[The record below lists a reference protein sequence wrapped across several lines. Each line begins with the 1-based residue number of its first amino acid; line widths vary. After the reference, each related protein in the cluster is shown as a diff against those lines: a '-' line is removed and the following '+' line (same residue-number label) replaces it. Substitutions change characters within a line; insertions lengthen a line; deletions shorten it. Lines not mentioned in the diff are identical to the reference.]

1 MKVLTEADLRSHKF
15 RPGEKEYR
23 IPGGTFVTPT
33 AKEYLRE
40 RGIAL
45 TEGAGKAD
53 LTPENVK
60 RYTAGNA
67 ARPVVKDPSAAGGGT
82 GAYAAMTRTPI
93 DRNAKTP
100 YVDHL
105 TGEGLAEKPE
115 DMTHL
120 RGNRLVKKTHPR
132 IAFRGKLDGLQAK
145 ILLLEADLADQP
157 ELMKDVDGLLVY
169 VQKILGAEVRGVRTE
184 EITLFGLSHRELR
197 EMSHNVKKHFG
208 IDHPVPCAS
217 MGKTALT
224 LNLLRTEVREAELF
238 AARAFEEEDDDLGII
253 EHLNRLSSGV
263 YILFC
268 RVLTGYYKSFK
279 EEKT

>member
-1 MKVLTEADLRSHKF
+1 MF
-15 RPGEKEYR
+15 R

-45 TEGAGKAD
+45 AEGAGTAD
-53 LTPENVK
+53 RTPENVK

-67 ARPVVKDPSAAGGGT
+67 VRPDVKEPSAVSGST
-82 GAYAAMTRTPI
+82 GPYAAMTRTPI
-93 DRNAKTP
+93 DKNAKTP
-100 YVDHL
+100 YVDHV

-145 ILLLEADLADQP
+145 ILLLEAELPDHPDLAADLE
-157 ELMKDVDGLLVY
+157 ELLGF
-169 VQKILGAEVRGVRTE
+169 VQKLLGAEVRGVKTE
-184 EITLFGLSHRELR
+184 ELTLFGLSHKELR

-208 IDHPVPCAS
+208 IEHPVPCAS
-217 MGKTALT
+217 MGKPALM
-224 LNLLRTEVREAELF
+224 LNLLRTEVREAELS
-238 AARAFEEEDDDLGII
+238 AAQAFEDEDDDLGII

-268 RVLTGYYKSFK
+268 RVLTGYYRSFK
-279 EEKT
+279 EDRL